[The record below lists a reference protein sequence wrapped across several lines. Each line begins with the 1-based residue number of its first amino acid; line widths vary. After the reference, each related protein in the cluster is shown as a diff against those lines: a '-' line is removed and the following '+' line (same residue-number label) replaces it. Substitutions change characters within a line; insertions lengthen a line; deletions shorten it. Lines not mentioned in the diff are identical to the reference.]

1 MQRTSMRAL
10 VVLALISGGAATSV
24 SWAARPVAPT
34 AAPEANNGQIVTPAR
49 LPVGVEQPVTVVLQL
64 SGDPVAV
71 RQGNIGRK
79 LSQSEK
85 DQIKSQLKAQQDSL
99 RASIEA
105 LGGTILANYQSSYN
119 GIKVQIANNKLDQ
132 LRSLPGV
139 IGVRQL
145 QLYRPS
151 NVHSVPLIGAPNV
164 WGTLGLHGEGIKVG
178 IIDTGIDYTHA
189 NFGGPGTTKAYA
201 AAHQHEQTPANPNL
215 FGPGA
220 PRVKGGTDLVGDSY
234 QPDPNAANYQPVPH
248 PDPNPLDCDGH
259 GSHVAGTAAGSGVL
273 STGVQYTGPYNAT
286 TVSSNSWTIGPGVA
300 PKADLYA
307 IRVFGCAGPTDVVVD
322 AIEWAV
328 DNDMDV
334 INMSLGSPFGTND
347 APDAVA
353 ATNAAMAGIIVVA
366 SAGNESPNAYTVGTP
381 GAADG
386 AISVAANDS
395 NQTFPGATVTLS
407 PATSAGGTATAINAN
422 GFPLP
427 ASSIYNVKVLVDN
440 PATLTEN
447 ESLGCS
453 VAAFGGPLPPNTLAV
468 VKRGTCARVAKAIFG
483 QQAGA
488 AAVLMINNAAGLPPF
503 EGPITSN
510 PDDGVPFNVTIPF
523 LGVANTDGPKFA
535 AGQTANVVPTQIT
548 NPLYTAFAS
557 FSSGGPRSS
566 DSFLKPD
573 ITAPGVSIISTG
585 VGTGNNAAVISGT
598 SQASPHVAGVAALTR
613 QAHPAWSVADVK
625 AAIVN
630 TGDPAGVANF
640 QPRLGGSGFVQPAK
654 STLSQV
660 VAHTDDGAFSV
671 SLNYGFAELQ
681 NDFSK
686 QKTITLTNN
695 GSTAATFNVSFA
707 PAAVSRP
714 HSIAINPAT
723 ITVPAHNTAQVKVTL
738 TVPVATA
745 GDENGAGL
753 SFRQAA
759 GLILLTPN
767 SASDNANVAL
777 RVPYFMV
784 PRALSGVQT
793 KIGNFPA
800 SNNPS
805 ANATVSNSTG
815 AIAGN
820 ADFYAWG
827 LSDSSDPSNR
837 PNDVRAIGTQSFS
850 PDLTGLPSQLL
861 VFAVNT
867 YNRWSNASQT
877 EFDIYVDVDGDGVD
891 DYIVVGADEGALLAG
906 DFNGIMGSFVFS
918 TRSAGASIFFDATAP
933 TDGSTAEL
941 PVLASQLC
949 RTGEPCL
956 SAANPR
962 ITYHAVSFDLIEGGT
977 NVVSGSAK
985 FNVFSPA
992 VSTGAFV
999 GPIAPGKTDSSTKIQ
1014 VNSAEFAITPPL
1026 GVMVITLD
1034 NAAGAGEAQ
1043 LIPLQLKK

>member
-1 MQRTSMRAL
+1 MQRTSTRAL
-10 VVLALISGGAATSV
+10 VVLALTSGVAATSV
-24 SWAARPVAPT
+24 SWAARPVAPS
-34 AAPEANNGQIVTPAR
+34 AAPEANNGQIVAPAR
-49 LPVGVEQPVTVVLQL
+49 LPVGVSQSITVVVQL
-64 SGDPVAV
+64 PADPVAV
-71 RQGNIGRK
+71 RQGNAGRK

-85 DQIKSQLKAQQDSL
+85 DQIKSELKAQQESL
-99 RASIEA
+99 RAGIEA
-105 LGGTILANYQSSYN
+105 LGGKVIASYQSSYN
-119 GIKVQIANNKLDQ
+119 GIKVQIANNKLNQ
-132 LRSLPGV
+132 LSALPGV
-139 IGVRQL
+139 IGVRKV
-145 QLYRPS
+145 QLYQPS
-151 NVHSVPLIGAPNV
+151 NVHSIPLIGAPLV
-164 WGTLGLHGEGIKVG
+164 WGGLGLHGEGIKVG

-189 NFGGPGTTKAYA
+189 NFGGPGTAQAYA
-201 AAHQHEQTPANPNL
+201 AAHQHEQTPASSKL
-215 FGPGA
+215 FGPNA

-248 PDPNPLDCDGH
+248 PDPNPLDCNGH

-273 STGVQYTGPYNAT
+273 STGVQYTGTYNAT

-307 IRVFGCAGPTDVVVD
+307 IRVFGCEGPTDVVID

-334 INMSLGSPFGTND
+334 INMSLGSPFGAND

-353 ATNAAMAGIIVVA
+353 STNAAKAGVIVVT
-366 SAGNESPNAYTVGTP
+366 SAGNESPNAYTVGAP

-386 AISVAANDS
+386 AIAVAANDS
-395 NQTFPGATVTLS
+395 NQTFAGANITLS
-407 PATSAGGTATAINAN
+407 PATAAGGSATAIDAN

-427 ASSIYNVKVLVDN
+427 ALSTWNVKVLVDD
-440 PATLTEN
+440 PSTLTEN

-488 AAVLMINNAAGLPPF
+488 AAVLMVNNASGLPPF
-503 EGPITSN
+503 EGTITSN
-510 PDDGVPFNVTIPF
+510 PDTGVPFTVTIPF
-523 LGVANTDGPKFA
+523 LGVTISDGPKFA
-535 AGQTANVVPTQIT
+535 TGQTANVTPTQIV
-548 NPLYTAFAS
+548 NSQFTAFAS
-557 FSSGGPRSS
+557 FSSGGPRSE

-585 VGTGNNAAVISGT
+585 NGTGNQAAVISGT
-598 SQASPHVAGVAALTR
+598 SMASPHVAGVAALTR
-613 QAHPAWSVADVK
+613 QAHPTWSVSDIK

-630 TGDPAGVANF
+630 TGDPAGVLNY

-660 VAHTDDGAFSV
+660 VAHTDDGDFSV
-671 SLNYGFAELQ
+671 SLNYGFAQLAS
-681 NDFSK
+681 DFSK
-686 QKTITLTNN
+686 QKTIKLTNN
-695 GSTAATFNVSFA
+695 GSSAATFNVSSA
-707 PAAVSRP
+707 PSSVGRP
-714 HSIAINPAT
+714 HSLVIAPTT
-723 ITVPAHNTAQVKVTL
+723 ITVPAHGTANVNVTL

-753 SFRQAA
+753 SFRQAS
-759 GLILLTPN
+759 GLIVLAPKTG
-767 SASDNANVAL
+767 SDNANVTL

-784 PRALSGVQT
+784 PRALSAVQT
-793 KIGNFPA
+793 TIGKFPG
-800 SNNPS
+800 NTNPS
-805 ANATVSNSTG
+805 ATATVTNPTG

-827 LSDSSDPSNR
+827 LSASSDSSNR
-837 PNDVRAIGTQSFS
+837 PNDVRAIGTQVFS

-867 YNRWSNASQT
+867 YNRWSNASQN

-891 DYIVVGADEGALLAG
+891 DYIVVGADEGAVLAG
-906 DFNGIMGSFVFS
+906 DNNGILGSFVFS

-956 SAANPR
+956 SAASPR
-962 ITYHAVSFDLIEGGT
+962 ITYHAVGFDLINGGSK
-977 NVVSGSAK
+977 VVSGSAK

-992 VSTGAFV
+992 ISTGGFV
-999 GPIAPGKTDSSTKIQ
+999 SVAPGQKDTSTKIQ
-1014 VNSAEFAITPPL
+1014 VNSAEFAVTPPL
-1026 GVMVITLD
+1026 GVMAVTLD

-1043 LIPLQLKK
+1043 VIQLQLK